1 MVGGLIHKT
10 FDGKQIHR
18 SAQTHLGFSI
28 SGYFPRKR
36 CTNRVTHIFGESA
49 IRKDIMILKGEQNPK
64 ETIKMQ
70 IPYTT
75 R

>member
-1 MVGGLIHKT
+1 MEQKCADASWLLNFWI
-10 FDGKQIHR
+10 
-18 SAQTHLGFSI
+18 
-28 SGYFPRKR
+28 FPRKR